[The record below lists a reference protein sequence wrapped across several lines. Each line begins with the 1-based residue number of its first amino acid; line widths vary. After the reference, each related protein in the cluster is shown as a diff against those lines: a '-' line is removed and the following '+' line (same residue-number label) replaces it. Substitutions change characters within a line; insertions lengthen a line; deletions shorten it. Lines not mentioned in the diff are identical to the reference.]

1 MHIYVLNLERRN
13 DRLSHFFEECKRE
26 GIEKDKITVFKGL
39 DAQTYVFSEEEKNM
53 FKNTQFDINT
63 DTGRGCMCNQLGHY
77 YMLMDMIEKGY
88 DKCIIFQDDVR
99 FRRGFV
105 KDIENLEYNLPQD
118 AEIVWL
124 GFHLH
129 AAGSSFKDFPIDED
143 YEKTY
148 VKEKI
153 NDYCCK
159 LTDDINPCS
168 LAYIV
173 TRECA
178 KKYVEYAKTE
188 ITEATD
194 NQYNIYLRNKNIM
207 YASYDVLCTGNSN
220 FKSDIF
226 KYDDNAIGRD
236 ILEMLENL

>member
-1 MHIYVLNLERRN
+1 
-13 DRLSHFFEECKRE
+13 
-26 GIEKDKITVFKGL
+26 
-39 DAQTYVFSEEEKNM
+39 
-53 FKNTQFDINT
+53 
-63 DTGRGCMCNQLGHY
+63 
-77 YMLMDMIEKGY
+77 MDMIEKGY
-88 DKCIIFQDDVR
+88 EKCIIFQDDVR

-105 KDIENLEYNLPQD
+105 KDIENLSTAFPD
-118 AEIVWL
+118 DTEIIWL
-124 GFHLH
+124 GFHLEGT
-129 AAGSSFKDFPIDED
+129 GSYFKDFPIDEQ
-143 YEKTY
+143 YERTY

-188 ITEATD
+188 IKQSTD
-194 NQYNIYLRNKNIM
+194 NQYNIYLRNKDIM
-207 YASYDVLCTGNSN
+207 YASYDVLCTGNSK

-226 KYDDNAIGRD
+226 KYDDHAIGRD